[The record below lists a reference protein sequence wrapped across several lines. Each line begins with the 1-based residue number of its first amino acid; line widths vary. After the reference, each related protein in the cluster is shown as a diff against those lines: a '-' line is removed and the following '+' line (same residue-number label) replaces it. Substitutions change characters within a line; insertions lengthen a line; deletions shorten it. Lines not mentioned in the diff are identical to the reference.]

1 MLSRSQLMRIIRS
14 KVYVRSEEVIKNN
27 ERVIAVGISDQS
39 IAEAADAILA
49 ALKTEGTPGVRVYS
63 MDELETKQT

>member
-1 MLSRSQLMRIIRS
+1 MRIIRS